1 MTATTLET
9 TLDEKLEH
17 LDEILRSMGRVIV
30 AYSGGVDSAML
41 AVAAHRVLGDD
52 AIAVTANSESYAT
65 GELELAADICRQF
78 GIRHEVIHTRE
89 LDNPDY
95 AQNPTNRCYFCKS
108 ELFSRIERLAA
119 ELEVPHVIYG
129 QNTDDMGDFRPGA
142 QAASERGARA
152 PLAEVG
158 ITKADIRELSRR
170 WKMPV
175 WDRPAMACL
184 SSRFPY
190 GTRITA
196 EGLSMVDRAEA
207 YLRDSCG
214 FAQRRARYHVDLS
227 RIELPSEDVTRLLE
241 DAEMRRGLVQE
252 FTAIGYARI
261 TVDLRGFRSGS
272 MNEVLLQ
279 VDGEKGDIPQK
290 IDRALDDF
298 AFAPAA
304 CEQRQQM
311 LCLRLCREAFE
322 RLQDQELRLRFVQRL
337 ESLGFHY
344 IALEL
349 EPLDG

>member
-9 TLDEKLEH
+9 TLEEKLEH

-41 AVAAHRVLGDD
+41 AVAAHRILGDD

-108 ELFSRIERLAA
+108 ELFSRIESLAA
-119 ELEVPHVIYG
+119 ELDVPYVVYG

-170 WKMPV
+170 WEMPV

-196 EGLSMVDRAEA
+196 KGLSMVDRAEA
-207 YLRDSCG
+207 YLRDTCG
-214 FAQRRARYHVDLS
+214 FAQRRARHHVDLS
-227 RIELPSEDVTRLLE
+227 RIELPSEDITRLLG
-241 DAEMRRGLVQE
+241 DVEMRLGLIRE

-290 IDRALDDF
+290 VDRILDDLDLG
-298 AFAPAA
+298 PSEY
-304 CEQRQQM
+304 EQREQM
-311 LCLRLCREAFE
+311 LFLRLRKEAFNQF
-322 RLQDQELRLRFVQRL
+322 QDQELRLRFVQRL
-337 ESLGFHY
+337 ENLGFHY
-344 IALEL
+344 VALDL
-349 EPLDG
+349 DPLDG